1 MSLPFHHST
10 RPAQDSDMHFF
21 ELRTRSISVCMS
33 VIRQTDSG
41 MRVVR
46 QLPSAGGSRA
56 HVLIRIRQGPG
67 TLISFTTSQATY
79 FILPNLL

>member
-1 MSLPFHHST
+1 
-10 RPAQDSDMHFF
+10 MHFF

-56 HVLIRIRQGPG
+56 QVLIRIRVQAHLSVSQRPK
-67 TLISFTTSQATY
+67 LPISSSPICFETSG
-79 FILPNLL
+79 